1 MQHYVLGVDGM
12 FHPAT
17 TDAVSV
23 FEPREGRVLG
33 DDKNVTEK
41 GADAVSHP
49 LHYTQGGVEC
59 IDAIRSALGP
69 EGFQE
74 YCRGN
79 VIKYLWR
86 WRHKGGLEDLEK
98 ARVYQNWL
106 IESVEGMQ
114 K

>member
-1 MQHYVLGVDGM
+1 MDDM
-12 FHPAT
+12 RI
-17 TDAVSV
+17 
-23 FEPREGRVLG
+23 FEPSEGRVIG
-33 DDKNVTEK
+33 EDKNGPEN

-49 LHYTQGGVEC
+49 PHYTSGSVEC
-59 IDAIRSALGP
+59 IDAIRAALGP
-69 EGFQE
+69 VGFQE

-79 VIKYLWR
+79 VIKYMWR